1 MSVFH
6 ISLIAQVVQNSTKRI
21 SYIHF
26 SYPAGLFTES
36 AQGKSFKAN
45 ACLTQ
50 KKNHVYVFQIV
61 FINGVGGRG
70 ARRLLG
76 N

>member
-36 AQGKSFKAN
+36 AQGKSFIAN
-45 ACLTQ
+45 ACLKQ
-50 KKNHVYVFQIV
+50 KKKSCICISDCVYQR
-61 FINGVGGRG
+61 GRG
-70 ARRLLG
+70 KG
-76 N
+76 G

>member
-6 ISLIAQVVQNSTKRI
+6 ISLIAQVIQNSTKRI

-26 SYPAGLFTES
+26 SYPTGLFTES
-36 AQGKSFKAN
+36 AQGKSFIAN

-50 KKNHVYVFQIV
+50 KKSCICISDCVYQR
-61 FINGVGGRG
+61 GRG
-70 ARRLLG
+70 KG
-76 N
+76 G